1 MKIWKDFKKE
11 KPKYFI
17 KFEDSADTIIASVV
31 NSEGDVDRYLFR
43 ISTNGVEFMPNAD
56 GPGTKALGI
65 PTDENGHVIISGYPN
80 DVDDDDDDEE
90 DGDTDDDEEDW

>member
-17 KFEDSADTIIASVV
+17 KFED
-31 NSEGDVDRYLFR
+31 
-43 ISTNGVEFMPNAD
+43 
-56 GPGTKALGI
+56 
-65 PTDENGHVIISGYPN
+65 
-80 DVDDDDDDEE
+80 DDEE